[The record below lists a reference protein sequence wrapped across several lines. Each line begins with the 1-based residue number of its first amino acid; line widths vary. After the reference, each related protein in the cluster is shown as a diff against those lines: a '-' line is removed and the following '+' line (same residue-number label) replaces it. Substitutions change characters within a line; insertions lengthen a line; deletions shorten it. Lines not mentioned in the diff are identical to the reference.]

1 MYVFFAAASNPIS
14 KVIFGSVGID
24 FEKWNGGSKSFIM
37 WKLHHYVGPL
47 RLTGG
52 SNCGKNVKYFSRP
65 FYCQG
70 GPSSNMGQ
78 YCNAGG
84 EPLVTLLKQST
95 ELRTRYWQLQVHWPQ
110 ETYEKLWWWLF
121 LFWALEKTYLNYD
134 SFFIIK
140 IRKSLSEE
148 CDSLH
153 SNRIFLVSNSTLM
166 SLKWLKSRF
175 DLS

>member
-1 MYVFFAAASNPIS
+1 MYGFFAAASNPIS

-121 LFWALEKTYLNYD
+121 LFWATYQRKPIIIMTHFSSSRLE
-134 SFFIIK
+134 
-140 IRKSLSEE
+140 
-148 CDSLH
+148 
-153 SNRIFLVSNSTLM
+153 NRFLRNVIHYIPTGFS
-166 SLKWLKSRF
+166 
-175 DLS
+175 